1 VPLSICV
8 GLGAKIRISLSFR
21 QLFMEKIKIP
31 TSFNIELEFE
41 TPEFHKR
48 LFAWLIDLIIIT
60 AYLIISMSLVNYFS
74 SGYQHSDN
82 DQPFYYKLSAVQ
94 LLLLVPVFVYHLF
107 FEIFMNG
114 QSIGKKII
122 GIKVIGENGGRPALH
137 QYLIRWL
144 TRPFDFVFFGLVG
157 LLTVVLS
164 KKNQRLGDMAA
175 GTLVIKTKIETNIND
190 TVFFELSNEYKPRYK
205 QVMRLSD
212 RDMNTIK
219 GVLNNN
225 RRYKNFDVVAR
236 ISEKVRSVLG
246 ITDYEEPV
254 EFLETILKDYNYYS
268 NQ

>member
-1 VPLSICV
+1 MF
-8 GLGAKIRISLSFR
+8 GLSFR

-48 LFAWLIDLIIIT
+48 LFAWLIDLTILFTYCIIIINIMNMF
-60 AYLIISMSLVNYFS
+60 AGSHKS
-74 SGYQHSDN
+74 SDTN
-82 DQPFYYKLSAVQ
+82 MPFIYNMSAVE
-94 LLLLVPVFVYHLF
+94 LLLFVPVFIYPVF
-107 FEIFMNG
+107 FELVMNG

-190 TVFFELSNEYKPRYK
+190 TVFFELSDEYKPRYK

-225 RRYKNFDVVAR
+225 RRYKSFDVVAR

-246 ITDYEEPV
+246 ITDYEDPV

>member
-1 VPLSICV
+1 
-8 GLGAKIRISLSFR
+8 
-21 QLFMEKIKIP
+21 MEKIKIP

-48 LFAWLIDLIIIT
+48 LFAWAIDFAIMIAYYIICT
-60 AYLIISMSLVNYFS
+60 SVLHVFS
-74 SGYQHSDN
+74 SVHTPSGN
-82 DQPFYYKLSAVQ
+82 DQPFYYNMSAVS
-94 LLLLVPVFVYHLF
+94 LLLFVPLLTYHLF
-107 FEIFMNG
+107 FELTMNG

-144 TRPFDFVFFGLVG
+144 TRPFDFVFFGLIG

-175 GTLVIKTKIETNIND
+175 GTLVIKTKIDTNIND
-190 TVFFELSNEYKPRYK
+190 TVFFELNDEYKPRYAA
-205 QVMRLSD
+205 VMRLSD

-219 GVLNNN
+219 GVLNNS

-236 ISEKVRSVLG
+236 VSEKVRNVLG
-246 ITDYEEPV
+246 ITDYEEPA

>member
-1 VPLSICV
+1 
-8 GLGAKIRISLSFR
+8 
-21 QLFMEKIKIP
+21 
-31 TSFNIELEFE
+31 
-41 TPEFHKR
+41 
-48 LFAWLIDLIIIT
+48 
-60 AYLIISMSLVNYFS
+60 
-74 SGYQHSDN
+74 
-82 DQPFYYKLSAVQ
+82 
-94 LLLLVPVFVYHLF
+94 
-107 FEIFMNG
+107 
-114 QSIGKKII
+114 
-122 GIKVIGENGGRPALH
+122 LH

-268 NQ
+268 SQ